1 MNKSR
6 PTPALSR
13 PSPQPKALL
22 EALTHR
28 TPKPPLSIPST
39 TRCPTASGDLI
50 GRLYDGA
57 VIGEV
62 AVTRRQSWEE
72 WHAVCGRKGIQ
83 VNWRVLFDV
92 VFFLFGWWIQ
102 GWRLDLY
109 AVQRHLEQN
118 SGWLSEGLSIE
129 RRHRKLVFSVTL
141 DDISIY
147 FNFQPPIDEE
157 FLQSMFVGVV

>member
-1 MNKSR
+1 MPCVVAKASR
-6 PTPALSR
+6 
-13 PSPQPKALL
+13 
-22 EALTHR
+22 
-28 TPKPPLSIPST
+28 SIGGFCSM
-39 TRCPTASGDLI
+39 
-50 GRLYDGA
+50 
-57 VIGEV
+57 
-62 AVTRRQSWEE
+62 
-72 WHAVCGRKGIQ
+72 
-83 VNWRVLFDV
+83 LF
-92 VFFLFGWWIQ
+92 FFLFGWWIQ